1 MLINYSI
8 DEVVD
13 YLSKDVKTEIGVSS
27 IDGVGVFAIR
37 DIKKGEELFPIW
49 KNKTG
54 IYAIPKNKLHKI
66 PKEVLTLLDKY
77 FINTDDE
84 YKLIRLFNGINLVSH
99 TISYCNS
106 AYETEYTQ
114 NISDYGIALRDI
126 KAGEEILEW
135 YTENINLE
143 NSK

>member
-54 IYAIPKNKLHKI
+54 IYAIPKNKLHK
-66 PKEVLTLLDKY
+66 KY
-77 FINTDDE
+77 
-84 YKLIRLFNGINLVSH
+84 KH
-99 TISYCNS
+99 
-106 AYETEYTQ
+106 
-114 NISDYGIALRDI
+114 
-126 KAGEEILEW
+126 IL
-135 YTENINLE
+135 N
-143 NSK
+143 K